1 MSSWIVLIPADICE
15 SVWATA
21 LGKSQGF
28 TKIVPDMAFIVGLIL
43 SMVGLTFAMRSIPTS
58 TAYAVW
64 VGIGAALTVL
74 YAMATGSEPVSLA
87 RILLIIGLVACMV
100 GLKIVN

>member
-1 MSSWIVLIPADICE
+1 MSSWIVLIFAGICE
-15 SVWATA
+15 SVWAIA

-28 TKIVPDMAFIVGLIL
+28 TKIVPNIVFIVGLIL
-43 SMVGLTFAMRSIPTS
+43 SMMGLAFAMRNILTS

-74 YAMATGSEPVSLA
+74 YAMATGSEPISLA
-87 RILLIIGLVACMV
+87 RILLIIGLVACVV
-100 GLKIVN
+100 GLKVVN